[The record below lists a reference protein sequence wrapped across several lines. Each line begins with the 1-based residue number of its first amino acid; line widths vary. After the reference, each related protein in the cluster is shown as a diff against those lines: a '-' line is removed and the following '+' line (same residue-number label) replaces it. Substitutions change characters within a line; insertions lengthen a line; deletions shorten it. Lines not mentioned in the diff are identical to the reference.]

1 VEERVFTAFLAVV
14 FFAVFLA
21 TAFFAMAYFAMALRA
36 VVFDL
41 AARVILRAAG
51 LRVVFALAA
60 MGFPKCNYQ

>member
-1 VEERVFTAFLAVV
+1 
-14 FFAVFLA
+14 
-21 TAFFAMAYFAMALRA
+21 MAYFAMAFRA